1 MPTLKICSLLLALVF
16 LQSNLNAQDKLSIK
30 FGKVKPE
37 DFDVK
42 SVLIDSSTSAVVV
55 ADVGKSSFIA
65 NTTELTFSLVFT
77 EKKRIKIISKN
88 GFDAATIT
96 IPLYV
101 STNGNKSET
110 LNDLDASTYNLEDGK
125 VLETKVAKSTVFT
138 EKHSK
143 NWIYKKF
150 TFPGLKEGSIIEY
163 SYEVKSDFFFNLQP
177 WTFQGEYPVL
187 WSQYEAGIPEFY
199 KYVTLSQ
206 GYQPF
211 FINKVSSSQT
221 SFAFVEHVE
230 REASGY
236 SSVGSGLNSFKI
248 DGAIDYHTWVMKDV
262 PALKEEAFTTTLNNS
277 IAKMEFQLN
286 QVVFPNS
293 MPHNYMDSWEKV
305 ARDMML
311 DDEFGASITR
321 PNNWMDNDVES
332 IVKGAGS
339 QREKAEN
346 IYKYVRDNFTFN
358 DNDGIYIT
366 TNLKDVV
373 KNKNGSV
380 ADINMLLMAMLK
392 NQKINVNPV
401 ILSTRS
407 HGFTHPLYPLLNR
420 YNYVIA
426 KVQID
431 NTTFFLDATERHLD
445 FGRLPSKVYNGHARE
460 ITLESALPLDLVA
473 DSLRETGTSSVYI
486 SNMDKGSVEGSY
498 THNYGLYE
506 SQRVRNKMT
515 KTTTDDF
522 KKSVKQEYPEEI
534 GVENIQ
540 LDSLKLLSEP
550 VALKYDL
557 VFKGFADEDI
567 VYFNPMLG
575 DAVKKNPF
583 VAAARYYP
591 VEMPYTF
598 DDIYTL
604 TMEIPKGYKVDEVPK
619 SVRLSFNE
627 DEGMFEYIISADKEY
642 IQMRSRLIIKRAT
655 FLNEDYQSL
664 RDFYAFVVKKEAEQI
679 VFKKIK

>member
-1 MPTLKICSLLLALVF
+1 
-16 LQSNLNAQDKLSIK
+16 
-30 FGKVKPE
+30 
-37 DFDVK
+37 
-42 SVLIDSSTSAVVV
+42 
-55 ADVGKSSFIA
+55 
-65 NTTELTFSLVFT
+65 
-77 EKKRIKIISKN
+77 
-88 GFDAATIT
+88 
-96 IPLYV
+96 
-101 STNGNKSET
+101 
-110 LNDLDASTYNLEDGK
+110 
-125 VLETKVAKSTVFT
+125 
-138 EKHSK
+138 
-143 NWIYKKF
+143 
-150 TFPGLKEGSIIEY
+150 
-163 SYEVKSDFFFNLQP
+163 
-177 WTFQGEYPVL
+177 
-187 WSQYEAGIPEFY
+187 
-199 KYVTLSQ
+199 
-206 GYQPF
+206 
-211 FINKVSSSQT
+211 
-221 SFAFVEHVE
+221 
-230 REASGY
+230 
-236 SSVGSGLNSFKI
+236 
-248 DGAIDYHTWVMKDV
+248 
-262 PALKEEAFTTTLNNS
+262 
-277 IAKMEFQLN
+277 
-286 QVVFPNS
+286 
-293 MPHNYMDSWEKV
+293 
-305 ARDMML
+305 
-311 DDEFGASITR
+311 
-321 PNNWMDNDVES
+321 
-332 IVKGAGS
+332 
-339 QREKAEN
+339 
-346 IYKYVRDNFTFN
+346 
-358 DNDGIYIT
+358 
-366 TNLKDVV
+366 
-373 KNKNGSV
+373 
-380 ADINMLLMAMLK
+380 MAMLK

-407 HGFTHPLYPLLNR
+407 HGFTHPFYPLLNR

-431 NTTFFLDATERHLD
+431 NATFFLDATERHLD

-473 DSLRETGTSSVYI
+473 DSLRETGISSVYI

-515 KTTTDDF
+515 KTTADDF

-575 DAVKKNPF
+575 EAVKKNPF

>member
-1 MPTLKICSLLLALVF
+1 
-16 LQSNLNAQDKLSIK
+16 
-30 FGKVKPE
+30 
-37 DFDVK
+37 
-42 SVLIDSSTSAVVV
+42 
-55 ADVGKSSFIA
+55 
-65 NTTELTFSLVFT
+65 
-77 EKKRIKIISKN
+77 
-88 GFDAATIT
+88 
-96 IPLYV
+96 
-101 STNGNKSET
+101 
-110 LNDLDASTYNLEDGK
+110 
-125 VLETKVAKSTVFT
+125 
-138 EKHSK
+138 
-143 NWIYKKF
+143 
-150 TFPGLKEGSIIEY
+150 
-163 SYEVKSDFFFNLQP
+163 
-177 WTFQGEYPVL
+177 VL

-211 FINKVSSSQT
+211 YINKVSSSQT

-230 REASGY
+230 REVNSY
-236 SSVGSGLNSFKI
+236 NQTTSSGLNSFKI
-248 DGAIDYHTWVMKDV
+248 DGAVDYHTWVMKDV

-311 DDEFGASITR
+311 DDDFGASITR

-339 QREKAEN
+339 QREKAEK

-358 DNDGIYIT
+358 DNNGIYIT
-366 TNLKDVV
+366 TSLKDVV

-407 HGFTHPLYPLLNR
+407 HGFTHPFYPLLNR

-431 NTTFFLDATERHLD
+431 NATFFLDATERHLD
-445 FGRLPSKVYNGHARE
+445 FGRLPAKVYNGHARE
-460 ITLESALPLDLVA
+460 ITLESKLPLDLVA
-473 DSLRETGTSSVYI
+473 DSLRETGISSVYI

-515 KTTTDDF
+515 KTTADDF